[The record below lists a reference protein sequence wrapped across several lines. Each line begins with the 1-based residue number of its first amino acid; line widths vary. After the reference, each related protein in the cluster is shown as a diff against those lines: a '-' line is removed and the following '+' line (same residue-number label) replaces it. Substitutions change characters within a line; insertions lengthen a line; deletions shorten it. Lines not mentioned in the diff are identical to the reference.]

1 MVLEHNKLCS
11 KLAKACLHI
20 SPKKFQVRTAP
31 QNLKPK
37 HLKSYGT
44 NEAVIIQNNAH
55 PSVANTHCGKDMP
68 ILSAQK
74 RAFYQLLAVTSTL
87 MMSKITSKW

>member
-1 MVLEHNKLCS
+1 MVLEHNKLCF

-20 SPKKFQVRTAP
+20 PPKKFQVRTAP
-31 QNLKPK
+31 HNLKPK
-37 HLKSYGT
+37 HLKSYGA

-55 PSVANTHCGKDMP
+55 PNVANTHCGKDMP

-74 RAFYQLLAVTSTL
+74 HAFSRYWQLEAPQWWA
-87 MMSKITSKW
+87 K

>member
-20 SPKKFQVRTAP
+20 SPKKFLVHTAP
-31 QNLKPK
+31 QNLKSK
-37 HLKSYGT
+37 HLKSYVA

-55 PSVANTHCGKDMP
+55 PNVANTHCGKDMP

-74 RAFYQLLAVTSTL
+74 HAFYQLLAVTSTL

>member
-20 SPKKFQVRTAP
+20 PPKKFLVRTAP
-31 QNLKPK
+31 HTLKPK
-37 HLKSYGT
+37 HLKSYGA
-44 NEAVIIQNNAH
+44 NEAVIIQNNAQ
-55 PSVANTHCGKDMP
+55 PNVAYTHCGKDMP
-68 ILSAQK
+68 ILSAYK
-74 RAFYQLLAVTSTL
+74 HAFYQLLAVISTL

>member
-11 KLAKACLHI
+11 KLDKACLHI

-37 HLKSYGT
+37 HLKSYGA
-44 NEAVIIQNNAH
+44 NEAVIIQNNSH
-55 PSVANTHCGKDMP
+55 PNVAYTLCAKDMP
-68 ILSAQK
+68 ILSAQQH
-74 RAFYQLLAVTSTL
+74 AFYLLLAV
-87 MMSKITSKW
+87 